1 MINNR
6 LKQNFFTFYETA
18 NSSVKIFLH
27 KVESSHRV
35 LKMSTTGRNAFV
47 QTFAKSLTALLIKI
61 VVCGK
66 SSQICCSALL
76 ALEWSLALGEVCEM
90 PEALHPTHGSQ
101 VG

>member
-27 KVESSHRV
+27 KVYIVYSKCAPSAETHLFRR
-35 LKMSTTGRNAFV
+35 LR
-47 QTFAKSLTALLIKI
+47 KSLTALLI
-61 VVCGK
+61 VVCVR
-66 SSQICCSALL
+66 QVRSAAVHFL